1 MPPAEDDDDDKE
13 ANESGEGQGGA
24 ADGFA
29 GSLLVAHPG
38 LRDPNFRRGVLY
50 LTAHDREEGAMGII
64 LNRPLLGKTAADLLP
79 DHEAAADLARIPVY
93 LGGPV
98 GRDQLTFGALRLP
111 DGGVEDTPRPGRE
124 EVGFRHH
131 LPLPEALALAREE
144 GGTAATEA
152 GTAVGDHH
160 EGRGGLRAFV
170 GYAGWAGGQLE
181 GEIEASAWV
190 LVPPRARFF
199 APGPRTGG
207 EDRAWFRV
215 MSTLGPVYKLLAAV
229 PDDLSL
235 N

>member
-1 MPPAEDDDDDKE
+1 MPPDDDEEEDDDSPED
-13 ANESGEGQGGA
+13 
-24 ADGFA
+24 ADGFS

-38 LRDPNFRRGVLY
+38 LHDPNFRRGVLY
-50 LTAHDREEGAMGII
+50 LTAHSPTEGAMGII
-64 LNRPLLGKTAADLLP
+64 LNRPLAGKTAAELLP
-79 DHEAAADLARIPVY
+79 GHAAVETLARIPVY

-98 GRDQLTFGALRLP
+98 GRDQLTFGILRAS
-111 DGGVEDTPRPGRE
+111 GNEEME

-131 LPLPEALALAREE
+131 LTLPEALALAGE
-144 GGTAATEA
+144 GERP
-152 GTAVGDHH
+152 D
-160 EGRGGLRAFV
+160 LRAFV

-199 APGPRTGG
+199 TPAPKPGG

-215 MSTLGPVYKLLAAV
+215 MNSLGPVYKLLAAV
-229 PDDLSL
+229 PDDVTL

>member
-1 MPPAEDDDDDKE
+1 MPPADDDEENK
-13 ANESGEGQGGA
+13 SGEAQGGA

-98 GRDQLTFGALRLP
+98 GRDQLTFGTLRLP
-111 DGGVEDTPRPGRE
+111 DGGAENIPRSGRE

-144 GGTAATEA
+144 GEAATEA
-152 GTAVGDHH
+152 GMAAGDH

-199 APGPRTGG
+199 TPGPRTGG

>member
-1 MPPAEDDDDDKE
+1 MSPADDDDDDDADDDAPE
-13 ANESGEGQGGA
+13 ESAAGG
-24 ADGFA
+24 FT

-50 LTAHDREEGAMGII
+50 LTAHSPADGAMAVI
-64 LNRPLLGKTAADLLP
+64 LNRPLADKTAADLLP
-79 DHEAAADLARIPVY
+79 GHEDVETLTRIPVY

-98 GRDQLTFGALRLP
+98 GRDQLTFGTLKTSGGDG
-111 DGGVEDTPRPGRE
+111 DGGGMGGDGGTG
-124 EVGFRHH
+124 EVHFRHH
-131 LPLPEALALAREE
+131 LTLPEALALAAAGS
-144 GGTAATEA
+144 GGSGETT
-152 GTAVGDHH
+152 GSPGDSA
-160 EGRGGLRAFV
+160 GLRAFV

-199 APGPRTGG
+199 APRSKPGG

-215 MSTLGPVYKLLAAV
+215 MSSLGPVYKLLAAV
-229 PDDLSL
+229 PDDVTL

>member
-1 MPPAEDDDDDKE
+1 MPPADDDD
-13 ANESGEGQGGA
+13 A
-24 ADGFA
+24 ADDDGEDDGDAPEESAAGGFT

-50 LTAHDREEGAMGII
+50 LTAHSPADGAMAVI
-64 LNRPLLGKTAADLLP
+64 LNRPLADKTAADLLP
-79 DHEAAADLARIPVY
+79 GHEDVATLTRIPVY

-98 GRDQLTFGALRLP
+98 GRDQLTFGTLKTSGD
-111 DGGVEDTPRPGRE
+111 DGGAG
-124 EVGFRHH
+124 EVHFRHH
-131 LPLPEALALAREE
+131 LTLPEALALATAGP
-144 GGTAATEA
+144 GGGGETTGNPGAAA
-152 GTAVGDHH
+152 
-160 EGRGGLRAFV
+160 GLRAFV

-199 APGPRTGG
+199 APRSKPGG

-215 MSTLGPVYKLLAAV
+215 MGSLGPVYKLLAAV
-229 PDDLSL
+229 PDDLTL